1 MVKSSIGG
9 GSVKILI
16 VDDEKFNLVMARD
29 IIEAHVENQ
38 EILLC
43 QSPEQVMELLAQ
55 QDIGIVLLDIMM
67 PKVNGIEIL
76 KDIRR
81 KDEYNDIQIIMFTG
95 VADKESF
102 RLCFENGANDFISK
116 PINVIE
122 FTARMRAAVK
132 ARKNVLM
139 LRNMF
144 NKTAEQYNELQQANR
159 SMKSMQEQLIQQ
171 EKLASLGEMAAGV
184 AHEINNPIG
193 FVSSNLETMGKY
205 LAKIKE
211 ILALYRNFSLMA
223 GAETVGRQELLQA
236 KQRLEETEEK
246 QKMDMILADIGPII
260 EESKDGV
267 NRVTKI
273 VRSLRNFA
281 RTGLEDEMAMS
292 DLNQIIEEALLIVRN
307 EVKYAA
313 NVEKKLGTIPNILC
327 DKGQIGQVLVNIFV
341 NAAQAIK
348 SQKRNELG
356 TIFVETCTD
365 DIYVVGKITD
375 DGPGIPPEYLGRIFD
390 PFFTTKEVGGGT
402 GLGLSIAYG
411 IIKKHG
417 GELLAESEAGKGA
430 SFTIK
435 IPYRDKALQ

>member
-9 GSVKILI
+9 GLVKILI
-16 VDDEKFNLVMARD
+16 VDDEKFNLVTARD
-29 IIEAHVENQ
+29 IIKAHVENQ

-43 QSPEQVMELLAQ
+43 QSPEQVMELLAEH
-55 QDIGIVLLDIMM
+55 DIGIVLLDIMM

-95 VADKESF
+95 LADKESF

-193 FVSSNLETMGKY
+193 FVSSNLETLGKY
-205 LAKIKE
+205 LTKIKE

-267 NRVTKI
+267 SRVTKI

-313 NVEKKLGTIPNILC
+313 NVEKKLGIIPNILC

-375 DGPGIPPEYLGRIFD
+375 DGPGIPPEYVGRIFD

>member
-1 MVKSSIGG
+1 M
-9 GSVKILI
+9 KILI
-16 VDDEKFNLVMARD
+16 VDDEKFNLVTARD
-29 IIEAHVENQ
+29 IIKAHVENQ

-43 QSPEQVMELLAQ
+43 QSPEQVMELLAEH
-55 QDIGIVLLDIMM
+55 DIGIVLLDIMM

-95 VADKESF
+95 LADKESF

-193 FVSSNLETMGKY
+193 FVSSNLETLGKY
-205 LAKIKE
+205 LTKIKE

-267 NRVTKI
+267 SRVTKI

-313 NVEKKLGTIPNILC
+313 NVEKKLGIIPNILC

-375 DGPGIPPEYLGRIFD
+375 DGPGIPPEYVGRIFD